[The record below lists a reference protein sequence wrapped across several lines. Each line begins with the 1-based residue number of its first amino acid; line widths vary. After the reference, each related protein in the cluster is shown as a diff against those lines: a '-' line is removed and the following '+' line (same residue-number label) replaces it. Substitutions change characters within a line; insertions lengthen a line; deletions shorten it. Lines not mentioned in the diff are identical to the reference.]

1 MQAFEVRKPSDL
13 GERVYNQIPGGLV
26 LVSQLSVDPAV
37 NRAVFISGR
46 MAMSCLQPWPGC

>member
-13 GERVYNQIPGGLV
+13 GERVYNQIPGELV

>member
-13 GERVYNQIPGGLV
+13 GERVYNQIPGELV
-26 LVSQLSVDPAV
+26 LVSQLSVDP
-37 NRAVFISGR
+37 AVFISGR